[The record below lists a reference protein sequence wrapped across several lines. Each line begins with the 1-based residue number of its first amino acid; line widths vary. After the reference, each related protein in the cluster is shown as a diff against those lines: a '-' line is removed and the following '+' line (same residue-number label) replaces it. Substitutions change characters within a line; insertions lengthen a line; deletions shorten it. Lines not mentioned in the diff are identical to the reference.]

1 MGEDVRYGEREVYT
15 ERERCTRRETDEER
29 DEQTGTGTPNNAMVI
44 IMFRDHRSTVRAS
57 LGPLRGRTP
66 IHAVTVSRCHGVT
79 VSRGSASSNPAKT
92 TVLPFT
98 T

>member
-1 MGEDVRYGEREVYT
+1 MGEDVGEDVRYGEREVYT
-15 ERERCTRRETDEER
+15 ERDRRREI
-29 DEQTGTGTPNNAMVI
+29 EQTGTGTPNNAMVI